1 MYTVKQL
8 ADLAGVT
15 VRTLH
20 HYDEIGLL
28 PPTRISP
35 SGYRQ
40 YDDSA
45 VLRLQQILL
54 YREIG
59 LELLQI
65 KDALDDPTFDMVA
78 ALRSHRAVLEQ
89 KLGRLSTLIETVDS
103 TIEHLEGKSIMSNK
117 KKLFQGISPEQ
128 EAEWDRE
135 VRLTYDPAVVK
146 ESARLWKSY
155 TEAQKQA
162 IFAEGNANAQA
173 LVEAMQAGLPVTDE
187 TVQKLIA
194 RWHQHLH
201 YFYTPT
207 LEILRGL
214 GELYVTDPR
223 FKANFDKGSPGFAE
237 YMQAGINQYVDD
249 LEYAEIERMLAAD
262 DAERSHLQA

>member
-8 ADLAGVT
+8 AELAGVT

-28 PPTRISP
+28 RP
-35 SGYRQ
+35 SRAASNGYRQ
-40 YDDSA
+40 YDEA
-45 VLRLQQILL
+45 ALLRLQQILL

-65 KDALDDPTFDMVA
+65 KEALDDPAFNMVE
-78 ALRSHRAVLEQ
+78 ALRSHRAVLAQ
-89 KLGRLSTLIETVDS
+89 RIGRLHTLIETVDS
-103 TIEHLEGKSIMSNK
+103 TIEHLEGRDPMSNK
-117 KKLFQGISPEQ
+117 QRLFQGISQEQ
-128 EAEWDRE
+128 EAEWARE
-135 VRLTYDPAVVK
+135 ARLTYDPEVMR
-146 ESARLWKSY
+146 ESGRLWGSY
-155 TEAQKQA
+155 SEAQKQA
-162 IFAEGNANAQA
+162 IFEEGNQNAEA
-173 LVEAMQAGLPVTDE
+173 LVAAMQKGLPPSDPA
-187 TVQKLIA
+187 VQQLIA

-207 LEILRGL
+207 LDILRGL
-214 GELYVTDPR
+214 GELYINDSR
-223 FKANFDKGSPGFAE
+223 FTATFEQAAAGFAA

-262 DAERSHLQA
+262 AERELKA

>member
-8 ADLAGVT
+8 AELAGIT

-28 PPTRISP
+28 PPTRIAAN
-35 SGYRQ
+35 GYRQ
-40 YDDSA
+40 YDDAA

-65 KDALDDPTFDMVA
+65 KDALDDPAFDMVE
-78 ALRSHRAVLEQ
+78 ALRSHRSVLEQ
-89 KLGRLSTLIETVDS
+89 RVRRLHTLIHTVDS
-103 TIEHLEGKSIMSNK
+103 TIEHLEGKTIMSNK
-117 KKLFQGISPEQ
+117 KKLFQGISQEQ
-128 EAEWDRE
+128 EAEWNRE
-135 VRLTYDPAVVK
+135 ARLTYDPGIMK
-146 ESARLWKSY
+146 ESARLWGSY
-155 TEAQKQA
+155 SEAQKQA
-162 IFAEGNANAQA
+162 IFDEGNANAQA
-173 LVEAMQAGLPVTDE
+173 LMEAMQAGLPATDE
-187 TVQKLIA
+187 TVQNLIA

-223 FKANFDKGSPGFAE
+223 FKANIDNGSPGFAE

-249 LEYAEIERMLAAD
+249 LEYAEIERMLAVD
-262 DAERSHLQA
+262 EAERGRL

>member
-8 ADLAGVT
+8 ADLAGIT

-35 SGYRQ
+35 GGYRQ
-40 YDDSA
+40 YDDAA

-65 KDALDDPTFDMVA
+65 KDALDDPAFDMVA
-78 ALRSHRAVLEQ
+78 ALQSHRAVLEQ
-89 KLGRLSTLIETVDS
+89 RLGRLHTLIDTVNT
-103 TIEHLEGKSIMSNK
+103 TIDHLEGKTTMSNK
-117 KKLFQGISPEQ
+117 KQLFQGISKEQ
-128 EAEWDRE
+128 EAEWNRE
-135 VRLTYDPAVVK
+135 ARLTYDPGVMK
-146 ESARLWKSY
+146 ESARLWGSY
-155 TEAQKQA
+155 SEAQKQA

-173 LVEAMQAGLPVTDE
+173 ITEAMEAGLVTTDE

-214 GELYVTDPR
+214 GELYVNDPR
-223 FKANFDKGSPGFAE
+223 FKAAFDNGSPGMAE

-249 LEYAEIERMLAAD
+249 LEYAEIVRMLAAD
-262 DAERSHLQA
+262 EERSTMQG

>member
-8 ADLAGVT
+8 AELAGVT
-15 VRTLH
+15 IRALH

-28 PPTRISP
+28 PPTRLGAN
-35 SGYRQ
+35 GYRQ
-40 YDDSA
+40 YDDA
-45 VLRLQQILL
+45 ALLRLQQILL

-65 KDALDDPTFDMVA
+65 KAALDDPEFDRVA

-89 KLGRLSTLIETVDS
+89 RLGRLHTLIDTVDT
-103 TIEHLEGKSIMSNK
+103 TIKHLEGKIPMSNK
-117 KKLFQGISPEQ
+117 KRLFQGMSKEQ
-128 EAEWDRE
+128 EAEWTRE
-135 VRLTYDPAVVK
+135 ARLTYDPAIMK
-146 ESARLWKSY
+146 ESARLWGSY

-162 IFAEGNANAQA
+162 IFDEGNANAQA
-173 LVEAMQAGLPVTDE
+173 LVEAMQAGLPATDE
-187 TVQKLIA
+187 AVQKLIA

-223 FKANFDKGSPGFAE
+223 FKANFDNGSPGLAE
-237 YMQAGINQYVDD
+237 YMQQGINQYVDD
-249 LEYAEIERMLAAD
+249 LEYTEIERMLAAD
-262 DAERSHLQA
+262 EAARNH

>member
-15 VRTLH
+15 IRTLH

-28 PPTRISP
+28 PPTRVSP

-65 KDALDDPTFDMVA
+65 KDALDDPTFDMVE

-103 TIEHLEGKSIMSNK
+103 TRIETVDSTIEHLEGKSIMSNK
-117 KKLFQGISPEQ
+117 KKLFQ
-128 EAEWDRE
+128 
-135 VRLTYDPAVVK
+135 
-146 ESARLWKSY
+146 ESARNR
-155 TEAQKQA
+155 KQNG
-162 IFAEGNANAQA
+162 IVRFA
-173 LVEAMQAGLPVTDE
+173 
-187 TVQKLIA
+187 
-194 RWHQHLH
+194 
-201 YFYTPT
+201 
-207 LEILRGL
+207 
-214 GELYVTDPR
+214 
-223 FKANFDKGSPGFAE
+223 
-237 YMQAGINQYVDD
+237 
-249 LEYAEIERMLAAD
+249 
-262 DAERSHLQA
+262 